1 LTDSFENDLDE
12 SENDKRQVGSP
23 RRIFIG
29 RSLLDQYEDLPEE
42 VTEYLKSID
51 KRTSKRNTRRHLFL
65 GKRFF
70 SNDAGKR
77 NGIHRIFIGKRA
89 GDIKR
94 IFIG

>member
-1 LTDSFENDLDE
+1 MANPYEFDDSDMERREL
-12 SENDKRQVGSP
+12 SVP

-29 RSLLDQYEDLPEE
+29 RSLSDQYDLPEDLSD
-42 VTEYLKSID
+42 YLNSAE
-51 KRTSKRNTRRHLFL
+51 KRNTRRHLFL

-70 SNDAGKR
+70 GNDGKR